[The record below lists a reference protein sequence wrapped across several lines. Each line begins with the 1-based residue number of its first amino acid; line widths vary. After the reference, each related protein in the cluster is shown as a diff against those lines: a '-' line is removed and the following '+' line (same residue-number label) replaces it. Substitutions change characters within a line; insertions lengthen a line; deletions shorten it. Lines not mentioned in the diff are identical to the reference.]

1 MANPSAPNPN
11 ASGPAPTQEVF
22 DELSG
27 VYGFFRRHQKK
38 ILYTAGLFT
47 LLTFSI
53 AQQLQDSVRNVA
65 VGTSVRGTIE
75 VNGKSVE
82 VLEED
87 IEMGRRVSMAMTPRN
102 SNMPALPSKGDFRQ
116 TPSGGFAV
124 QWFSPVLPQIGGGD
138 SEAEPDTVY
147 GLLRRAAIVE
157 GMELPYGEA
166 DQAIASYLKVAGES
180 GMLQSSPKTPEQLA
194 VAVGMPSL
202 AAYRQVV
209 AEALRIGAYIK
220 LQTLG
225 LDVSDA
231 NVLQLL
237 LADKEKLAF
246 RVASFDEKKLKNDLQ
261 NASKLTEEDLRKW
274 FDGKADR
281 EKQGMQAYDLPRAKL
296 HFAAALL
303 ADGQFSAEQWQADL
317 LKDFT
322 ITDDQLRNYYEQ
334 EKDARYKLENGEF
347 KPFDDAAVKTELT
360 RLVQAEHVMNQLL
373 NSVRAK
379 QVTHLEAATNEMTR
393 TQTELATFQTTVSEL
408 TAAKATK
415 EAEADAKEKELAG
428 KPDDAELKAA
438 LATLQAAVAKAAED
452 VARAETDLQAKK
464 AAVTAAETA
473 LKAQRE
479 SFDLPTVFKDL
490 VKDKQGFEVRS
501 MTEMKNGEQLVDL
514 DACGVAL
521 GKWPLAGK
529 FMTLQNKGDL
539 GSVVGRAKN
548 GVFLLQAIEIDSKP
562 LKAWEQLKPLVEGA
576 YFTEEAKKQAEEK
589 RKAMEAALLRL
600 AKEKLKDKVAEIE
613 GKKQA
618 RIDEKVAAW
627 EKQLTEDV
635 ASAEAMLAK
644 PGLGQLPRRD
654 FEAKR
659 DSSKRRLEGKVEQ
672 TKAFENEVTKLIE
685 REIADEAKKVYGDV
699 LDAAA
704 AEAGF
709 TVADWGPFPRELS
722 QRPRFQKAF
731 DPTIVYLWQ
740 TQSKAKKGDATG
752 LLQDFANGRY
762 HVAVCTQVAPLEPQ
776 DLTRREFE
784 ALRQSEEDGF
794 ARLMESGAFAQA
806 FTIEAVGR
814 RYGWKPSVGEQI
826 VEKPA
831 DKPAEKPADKPAE
844 KPADKPADGPK

>member
-11 ASGPAPTQEVF
+11 ASGPAPSHEVF
-22 DELSG
+22 DEHSG

-53 AQQLQDSVRNVA
+53 TQQLQDSVRAVA
-65 VGTSVRGTIE
+65 APHTVRGTIQ
-75 VNGKSVE
+75 VNGKTVDVLEEDSDIGNRVAMGLRPRVVE
-82 VLEED
+82 VLE
-87 IEMGRRVSMAMTPRN
+87 GGQRSPRYVP
-102 SNMPALPSKGDFRQ
+102 PAVPPQ
-116 TPSGGFAV
+116 
-124 QWFSPVLPQIGGGD
+124 VLPGIGSGD
-138 SEAEPDTVY
+138 SEDQPETVY
-147 GLLRRAAIVE
+147 SLLRRAAIAE
-157 GMELPYGEA
+157 GLELPMGEA
-166 DQAIASYLKVAGES
+166 DRAIGSYRAEIADRGVLTS
-180 GMLQSSPKTPEQLA
+180 PPKTPEQLA
-194 VAVGMPSL
+194 VALGMSSL
-202 AAYRQVV
+202 AAYRELM

-225 LDVSDA
+225 LDASDA
-231 NVLQLL
+231 NVLQWVLG
-237 LADKEKLAF
+237 DREKIAF
-246 RVASFDEKKLKNDLQ
+246 RVASFDEKKLKDDLQ
-261 NASKLTEEDLRKW
+261 KASKLTEEELRKW

-281 EKQGMQAYDLPRAKL
+281 EKQTMQAYDLPRAKL

-303 ADGQFSAEQWQADL
+303 AEGQFSAEQWQADL

-347 KPFDDAAVKTELT
+347 KPFDDAAVKAELT

-373 NSVRAK
+373 GRVREK
-379 QVTHLEAATNEMTR
+379 QVEHLKAATDEMTR

-415 EAEADAKEKELAG
+415 EAEATAKEKELAG

-438 LATLQAAVAKAAED
+438 LATLQAAVAKASED
-452 VARAETDLQAKK
+452 VTKAETDLQAKK

-479 SFDLPTVFKDL
+479 SFDLPAVFKDL

-501 MTEMKNGEQLVDL
+501 MAEMKNGEQLVDL
-514 DACGVAL
+514 DACGVGL

-589 RKAMEAALLRL
+589 RKAMDAALLRL

-618 RIDEKVAAW
+618 RIDEKLAAW

-635 ASAEAMLAK
+635 AAAEAMLAK

-672 TKAFENEVTKLIE
+672 QKAFENEVTKLIE
-685 REIADEAKKVYGDV
+685 REIADEAKKVTRDV

-709 TVADWGPFPRELS
+709 TVADWGPFPRDLS

-740 TQSKAKKGDATG
+740 TQSKAKEGDATSM
-752 LLQDFANGRY
+752 LQDFANGRY
-762 HVAVCTQVAPLEPQ
+762 HVAVCTKVAKLEPQ

-784 ALRQSEEDGF
+784 TLRQSDQDGF
-794 ARLMESGAFAQA
+794 ARLMEFGAFQQA
-806 FTIEAVGR
+806 FTMDAVEK
-814 RYGWKPSVGEQI
+814 RYAWKPALGEQS
-826 VEKPA
+826 VSN
-831 DKPAEKPADKPAE
+831 
-844 KPADKPADGPK
+844 PK